1 MARRAVVLL
10 AHTAIFI
17 VVMDATIVSVA
28 LPQIGAGLGFA
39 PFALPWVV
47 NAYTLTFAGFLLLGG
62 RLGDVFGQR
71 RMYVVGAAIFT
82 IARMVAGLSVSPGM
96 LLAARAVQGLGGA
109 LLMPVSLSLLTTT
122 FPEGPERA
130 RILGTWSA
138 VGAVGASLGPV
149 IGGPLVE
156 LADWRWVFH
165 VTVPIGVLAVVAAA
179 VTLPKSRPGSVRT
192 VDFVGAALVTAGLSL
207 IVYGV
212 MESAAVGWGHPLV
225 DGTLAGGAALM
236 AAFFVHQRSFARHPI
251 LPLGIFRL
259 RQVSSANLVMFLL
272 GLGFFASSILLS
284 LYQQQVLGFSPLQAG
299 LGYLPVGVAMFVGA
313 LAAGRL
319 TIRIGARA
327 AALVFCLLGAA
338 GFLAVALLMEATSS
352 YALTV
357 LGPGILLGFGSTA
370 AFTPITVAATS
381 GVPRDQSGLAAGVL
395 NTVRQI
401 SGAIGLAALNTIA
414 ATVTASTGGERS
426 TAAIG
431 HGQAAAFAVSAG
443 CLVAAAIAAAIA
455 LPRPES
461 PPTHEKPSTAPAP
474 NPAGR

>member
-1 MARRAVVLL
+1 VLL
-10 AHTAIFI
+10 AHIAIFI

-28 LPQIGAGLGFA
+28 LPRIGAALGFA

-71 RMYVVGAAIFT
+71 RIYVVGAAIFT

-109 LLMPVSLSLLTTT
+109 LLVPVSLSLLTTT

-130 RILGTWSA
+130 RALGMWSS
-138 VGAVGASLGPV
+138 VGAIGASLGPV
-149 IGGPLVE
+149 IGGPLVQ

-165 VTVPIGVLAVVAAA
+165 VTVPIGALAVIVA
-179 VTLPKSRPGSVRT
+179 VLTLPKTRPGSVRT

-225 DGTLAGGAALM
+225 DGALACGALLM
-236 AAFFVHQRSFARHPI
+236 VTFFVHQKSFARYPI
-251 LPLGIFRL
+251 LPLAVFRL
-259 RQVSSANLVMFLL
+259 RQVSSANLVMLFL
-272 GLGFFASSILLS
+272 GLGFFASPILLS
-284 LYQQQVLGFSPLQAG
+284 LYQQQVLGFSALQAG

-313 LAAGRL
+313 QLAGRL
-319 TIRIGARA
+319 TVRVGART
-327 AALVFCLLGAA
+327 AALVFCLVGAA
-338 GFLAVALLMEATSS
+338 GFLAVALLMETTTS

-357 LGPGILLGFGSTA
+357 LAPGILLGFGSAA

-395 NTVRQI
+395 NTVRQV
-401 SGAIGLAALNTIA
+401 SGAIGLAALSTIA
-414 ATVTASTGGERS
+414 AAVTTATGGDRS
-426 TAAIG
+426 PTAIG
-431 HGQAAAFAVSAG
+431 HGQAVAFAVSAA
-443 CLVAAAIAAAIA
+443 CLVAAAIAATIA

-461 PPTHEKPSTAPAP
+461 PPTHEKTSTAPAP